1 MSESSFHSSTSSSWI
16 KSTSMNNLVNPS
28 MSTST
33 ASSTSERWRHSAQ
46 RRQQSQQERM
56 RQLQD
61 LEQQV
66 ADAATWNKRRT
77 DLVTPPQQR
86 ARHLE
91 DAKERFLDSPPAERD
106 PRKSIDLRDAS
117 LEDLESLIAASA
129 KRLANHRLKRMSE
142 LGRPLTEHG
151 NGISDLL
158 DADDADIRRT
168 DKRQVFMDD
177 PPPQPSLSKRSSST
191 HHKNVLERFDPLN
204 AAADER
210 LGKTTAASQ
219 APMLI
224 PAQSHLRSMG
234 EAKERRRPSHLN
246 VDLLHSSSS
255 PQQNQAQPVHSDS
268 SPKTPTR
275 LPTPRTNSSS
285 ALPRFSLP
293 AGPSASSTTSSRR
306 MRTFSSV
313 SKETELWMASK
324 GKPSY
329 SSTRLVDS
337 QRTQLPRTPTRE
349 EPSFASST
357 ASSLRKSTSGMNV
370 ASRPTRTRTV
380 SLMSASTPMHPKAR
394 KEVAEFDP
402 LVETPK
408 RTAPRARVVSMTTGA
423 AKEHTPLDLS
433 SIRRTRMSQSNLKPK
448 AATNANANGSGSGPR
463 ESQSMSTASSSSGR
477 KRGKVRKKKKREK
490 NRQREKERDIKR
502 RR

>member
-1 MSESSFHSSTSSSWI
+1 MSESSFHSSNSSSWI
-16 KSTSMNNLVNPS
+16 KSTSMNDLVKPS

-86 ARHLE
+86 TRHFE
-91 DAKERFLDSPPAERD
+91 DTQDRFLDSPPAERT
-106 PRKSIDLRDAS
+106 RKSIDLRDAS

-142 LGRPLTEHG
+142 LGRPLAEHG

-158 DADDADIRRT
+158 DADDTDIRRT
-168 DKRQVFMDD
+168 DKRHVFIED
-177 PPPQPSLSKRSSST
+177 PPQPSASKRSSRHST
-191 HHKNVLERFDPLN
+191 HHKNVLEQFDPLN
-204 AAADER
+204 GTADHKPE
-210 LGKTTAASQ
+210 KPTAALSQ
-219 APMLI
+219 APPLV

-234 EAKERRRPSHLN
+234 EAKERRRPTDLN

-255 PQQNQAQPVHSDS
+255 PRSPAQPVHTDS

-293 AGPSASSTTSSRR
+293 AGPSSSSTSSRR

-329 SSTRLVDS
+329 STRLADTQRS
-337 QRTQLPRTPTRE
+337 QPRTPIRDE
-349 EPSFASST
+349 PPSFASST
-357 ASSLRKSTSGMNV
+357 AASLRKSTSGLNV
-370 ASRPTRTRTV
+370 SRPTRTRTV
-380 SLMSASTPMHPKAR
+380 SLMSASTPMHPKTR
-394 KEVAEFDP
+394 KELAEFDP
-402 LVETPK
+402 LAEPPK
-408 RTAPRARVVSMTTGA
+408 RTTTTAPRARVVSMTTGA
-423 AKEHTPLDLS
+423 AREHTPLDLS
-433 SIRRTRMSQSNLKPK
+433 NLRRTRMSQSNLKTKP
-448 AATNANANGSGSGPR
+448 AANVDTTANANGSGSGPR

-477 KRGKVRKKKKREK
+477 KRGKVSTREMTETE
-490 NRQREKERDIKR
+490 REREA
-502 RR
+502 